1 MKKAING
8 NLVEFTFDGL
18 MPVVFD
24 ATKASEDNRKRAEML
39 GWMNKHGDCAA
50 ISRKGEDGSVIEI
63 TEQMRREA
71 VLASC
76 ERFVVE
82 GATWE
87 QRSARTNTLE
97 STIAGMMAF
106 MRLSREEVLAMLEKR
121 QAEMLAE
128 LTQ

>member
-24 ATKASEDNRKRAEML
+24 ATKANEDNRKRAEML

-50 ISRKGEDGSVIEI
+50 LSRKGEDGSVIEI
-63 TEQMRREA
+63 TEQMRRDA

-87 QRSARTNTLE
+87 QRNVRAPAQDKF
-97 STIAGMMAF
+97 I
-106 MRLSREEVLAMLEKR
+106 LAMAAKFGITYEAA
-121 QAEMLAE
+121 QAKIAEAFLGEM
-128 LTQ
+128 

>member
-39 GWMNKHGDCAA
+39 GWLNKHGDCAA

-76 ERFVVE
+76 ERFVVA

-87 QRSARTNTLE
+87 QRSPRAPTQDKF
-97 STIAGMMAF
+97 I
-106 MRLSREEVLAMLEKR
+106 LAMAAKFGITYEEA
-121 QAEMLAE
+121 QAKIAEAFLGEM
-128 LTQ
+128 

>member
-1 MKKAING
+1 
-8 NLVEFTFDGL
+8 

-39 GWMNKHGDCAA
+39 GWLNKHGDCAA

-63 TEQMRREA
+63 TEAMRREA

-87 QRSARTNTLE
+87 QRAARAPTQDKFIL
-97 STIAGMMAF
+97 AMMAKF
-106 MRLSREEVLAMLEKR
+106 DITYEQAQAKIAEVFLGDV
-121 QAEMLAE
+121 
-128 LTQ
+128 

>member
-24 ATKASEDNRKRAEML
+24 ATKASTDNRTKAEML

-63 TEQMRREA
+63 TEQMRRDA

-87 QRSARTNTLE
+87 QRSARAPTQDKF
-97 STIAGMMAF
+97 I
-106 MRLSREEVLAMLEKR
+106 LAMAAKFGIMYEAA
-121 QAEMLAE
+121 QAKIAEAFLGEM
-128 LTQ
+128 